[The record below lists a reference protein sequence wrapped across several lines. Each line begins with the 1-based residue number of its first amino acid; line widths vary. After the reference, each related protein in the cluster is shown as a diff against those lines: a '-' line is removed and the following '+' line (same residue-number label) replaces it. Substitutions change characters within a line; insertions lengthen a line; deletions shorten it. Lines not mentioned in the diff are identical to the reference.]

1 MKCGMFGMPAV
12 VKERFRRLVF
22 LANLYILM
30 FAGMVF
36 AEMSALARRELEP

>member
-1 MKCGMFGMPAV
+1 MKRGMSGMPAV

-22 LANLYILM
+22 LAMYILM